1 MTKTQELAARGAE
14 VVMNTYSRFPIAF
27 DHGEG
32 VYIWDM
38 DGKKYLDFVAGIA
51 VNSLGY
57 SHKKLCEKI
66 ADQCQKLIHV
76 SNLYYTE
83 PQIELAEMLCKNSCF
98 DKVFFCNSGAES
110 IESMLKLA
118 RKYADMKNKPG
129 RDIITMEKSFHG
141 RTYGAVTATGQDKY
155 HKGLFPMLPGIKHVP
170 FNDFEALLNTVDENT
185 CAILMEPVQGE
196 GGIIP
201 ADKEYL
207 QKVRALCDEKDMLL
221 LFDEVQCGVGRTGEL
236 FAYQT
241 YGVEPDAAA
250 FAKGLAGGVPIGAM
264 MAKDSADEVQCGVG
278 RTGELFA
285 YQTYGVEPDAAA
297 FAKGLAGGV
306 PIGAMMAKDSAAI
319 AFKPGDHASTFGGN
333 SLATAAGT
341 VVVNELINNGL
352 IENVKKQ
359 GALLT
364 KKLLE
369 LKEKYGIIKDV
380 RGIGLMQGI
389 ELTIPAGPVIAD
401 AIDKGLLLVGAGA
414 NVIRFVPALIITS
427 EEIEEAVAILDK
439 ALANA
444 VIADAIDKGL
454 LLVGAG
460 ANVIRFVPALII
472 TSEEIE
478 EAVAILDKALANA
491 NK

>member
-1 MTKTQELAARGAE
+1 MNNTEKLAQRGAK

-27 DHGEG
+27 DHGQG
-32 VYIWDM
+32 VYVWDM

-57 SHKKLCEKI
+57 SHPKLCAKI
-66 ADQCQKLIHV
+66 AEQCQKLMHV

-83 PQIELAEMLCKNSCF
+83 PQITLAEELCEHSCF

-118 RKYADMKNKPG
+118 RKYATMKGKKG
-129 RDIITMEKSFHG
+129 RDIIAMEKSFHG

-155 HKGLFPMLPGIKHVP
+155 HKGLDPMLPGIKHVP
-170 FNDFEALLNTVDENT
+170 FNNFEALESAVDENT
-185 CAILMEPVQGE
+185 CAVLLEPVQGE

-207 QKVRALCDEKDMLL
+207 KKVRELCDKNDMLL

-241 YGVEPDAAA
+241 
-250 FAKGLAGGVPIGAM
+250 F
-264 MAKDSADEVQCGVG
+264 
-278 RTGELFA
+278 
-285 YQTYGVEPDAAA
+285 GVEPDAAA

-306 PIGAMMAKDSAAI
+306 PIGAMMAKDSAAE

-333 SLATAAGT
+333 SLATSAGT
-341 VVVNELINNGL
+341 VVMDELFNGGVL
-352 IENVKKQ
+352 ENIKKQ

-369 LKEKYGIIKDV
+369 FKDKYSIISDV

-389 ELTIPAGPVIAD
+389 ELSIPAGPVVAD
-401 AIDKGLLLVGAGA
+401 AIENGLLLVGAGG
-414 NVIRFVPALIITS
+414 NVIRFVPALIIS
-427 EEIEEAVAILDK
+427 ESEVLEAMDILDK
-439 ALANA
+439 VLERAE
-444 VIADAIDKGL
+444 K
-454 LLVGAG
+454 
-460 ANVIRFVPALII
+460 
-472 TSEEIE
+472 S
-478 EAVAILDKALANA
+478 K
-491 NK
+491 